1 MPKEIIIEII
11 GAIFA
16 LLYLILEIR
25 QKRIMWVVGFISS
38 AFYVYIFFQAKFY
51 AYMGLYIYYI
61 FASIYGWVLWSKQS
75 AVGSRQLA
83 VSSLLFKNSKNQK
96 FKDLTIQ
103 QIGKSTNKQTYNSQL
118 STFNFQLS
126 TYLLLSSA
134 LLFTL
139 FTFILRTYTNSPV
152 PVGEALATALSIV
165 ATWMLAKKI
174 LEQWWVW
181 LFVNLLT
188 VALSLWQ
195 ELYPTAILFGCYAVA
210 SVIGYY
216 KWKESMKGEFIIND

>member
-1 MPKEIIIEII
+1 MQEGIIIEIT

-16 LLYLILEIR
+16 LLYLFLEIR
-25 QKRIMWVVGFISS
+25 QQRAMWVVGFISS
-38 AFYVYIFFQAKFY
+38 AFYVYIFFDAKFY

-61 FASIYGWVLWSKQS
+61 LASIYGWAMWSRQS
-75 AVGSRQLA
+75 TVGSRQLA
-83 VSSLLFKNSKNQK
+83 VSSLLFKKSKNQK
-96 FKDLTIQ
+96 FKDTAY
-103 QIGKSTNKQTYNSQL
+103 S
-118 STFNFQLS
+118 
-126 TYLLLSSA
+126 LLVISA
-134 LLFTL
+134 LLFAL

-188 VALSLWQ
+188 MVLSLQ
-195 ELYPTAILFGCYAVA
+195 QGLYPTAILFGCYAVA
-210 SVIGYY
+210 SIIGYC
-216 KWKESMKGEFIIND
+216 KWRGSMTESS

>member
-1 MPKEIIIEII
+1 MQEGIIIEIT

-16 LLYLILEIR
+16 LLYLFLEIR
-25 QKRIMWVVGFISS
+25 QQRAMWVVGFISS
-38 AFYVYIFFQAKFY
+38 AFYVYIFFDAKFY

-61 FASIYGWVLWSKQS
+61 LASIYGWAMWSRQS
-75 AVGSRQLA
+75 TVGSRQLA
-83 VSSLLFKNSKNQK
+83 VSSLLFKNSKIQK
-96 FKDLTIQ
+96 FKDLTNQ
-103 QIGKSTNKQTYNSQL
+103 QISKSTNKQINKKNSSL
-118 STFNFQLS
+118 VTAYS
-126 TYLLLSSA
+126 LLVISA
-134 LLFTL
+134 LLFAL

-188 VALSLWQ
+188 MVLSLQ
-195 ELYPTAILFGCYAVA
+195 QGLYPTAILFGCYAVA
-210 SVIGYY
+210 SIIGYC
-216 KWKESMKGEFIIND
+216 KWRGSMTESS